1 MWQSSAAGMLDSSEL
16 KTFKGLHF
24 FDVDPSYRC
33 DARIM
38 WYPQTAF
45 FDMPHTDGFFRPY
58 MKVGEVHLKVK
69 DKAITLYAYQ
79 TEKMRLARK
88 KANEIDS
95 TRAMA
100 QAYCDQV
107 KPYLESIRDHADRLE
122 ILIDNEL
129 WPLPK
134 YRELLFL
141 K

>member
-1 MWQSSAAGMLDSSEL
+1 VKKDLVMNAKNSDWL
-16 KTFKGLHF
+16 KGLAKTIDQHI
-24 FDVDPSYRC
+24 
-33 DARIM
+33 A
-38 WYPQTAF
+38 
-45 FDMPHTDGFFRPY
+45 DM
-58 MKVGEVHLKVK
+58 VE
-69 DKAITLYAYQ
+69 Q

>member
-1 MWQSSAAGMLDSSEL
+1 LAETIAQHISAMVE
-16 KTFKGLHF
+16 
-24 FDVDPSYRC
+24 
-33 DARIM
+33 
-38 WYPQTAF
+38 
-45 FDMPHTDGFFRPY
+45 
-58 MKVGEVHLKVK
+58 
-69 DKAITLYAYQ
+69 Q

-107 KPYLESIRDHADRLE
+107 KPYLESIRDHSDRLE

>member
-1 MWQSSAAGMLDSSEL
+1 MAYQQRCMENLRLQKELGMNAKSSAS
-16 KTFKGLHF
+16 
-24 FDVDPSYRC
+24 
-33 DARIM
+33 
-38 WYPQTAF
+38 
-45 FDMPHTDGFFRPY
+45 
-58 MKVGEVHLKVK
+58 LKVL
-69 DKAITLYAYQ
+69 AETIAQHISAMVEQ

-100 QAYCDQV
+100 QAYCDLV

-122 ILIDNEL
+122 ILVDNEL